1 MPSCRCTPTLK
12 CCSEGIANSSLPEY
26 ERELMAKQNEPI
38 ALYWEN
44 DDWTCSFRCGVVT
57 GHVNGWWN
65 STTLEGAQVEADKF
79 WEADDTSTY
88 SVFDTDD
95 EHAPPPGTRCRN
107 PYCEK
112 LLVT

>member
-1 MPSCRCTPTLK
+1 MSEHSTSGPDYAAQLK
-12 CCSEGIANSSLPEY
+12 AGKILWEY
-26 ERELMAKQNEPI
+26 KPI

-44 DDWTCSFRCGVVT
+44 DDWTCSFRCGVVA
-57 GHVNGWWN
+57 GHVYSWF
-65 STTLEGAQVEADKF
+65 TPYPHRELTLEETQVEADKF
-79 WEADDTSTY
+79 WEADHTSTY

-95 EHAPPPGTRCRN
+95 EHAPPLGTRCRN

>member
-1 MPSCRCTPTLK
+1 MSGHSTSGPK
-12 CCSEGIANSSLPEY
+12 
-26 ERELMAKQNEPI
+26 PI

-44 DDWTCSFRCGVVT
+44 DDWTCSFRCGVVA
-57 GHVNGWWN
+57 GHVYSWF
-65 STTLEGAQVEADKF
+65 TPYPHRELTLEETQVEADKF